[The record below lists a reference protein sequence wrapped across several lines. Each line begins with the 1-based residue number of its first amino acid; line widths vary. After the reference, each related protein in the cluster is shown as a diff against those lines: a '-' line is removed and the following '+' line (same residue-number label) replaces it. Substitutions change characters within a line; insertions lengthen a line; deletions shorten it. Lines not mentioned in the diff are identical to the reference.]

1 MSSSAPLSLETIP
14 RLILFTGLDCS
25 LMTPSAS
32 SCPKPPTAPQAL
44 KRRYITKF
52 SGLAIFPDVAT
63 LLGGLTVLYPSRPLE
78 VVEVASVMSHGP
90 RST

>member
-14 RLILFTGLDCS
+14 RLIFFTGLDCS

-44 KRRYITKF
+44 KGRYITKVT
-52 SGLAIFPDVAT
+52 GLAILPDVA

-90 RST
+90 HST